1 MVDRSDAWA
10 PVRHLDDDVLLFDGA
25 MGSNLNAHKDLDWE
39 APEEATLRHPDLPT
53 QVYRSYVAA
62 GANVITT
69 NTFGGNLI
77 RLKRAGLLDQAGDIN
92 RRAAEMA
99 REAAGDAAW
108 VAGDIG
114 QSGDFLEPLGEITTD
129 EMYEAFAV
137 QAEHLKA
144 GGADLLL
151 CETFSDIQEVQI
163 AIKAAKETGLP
174 VLATMTYDINLHT
187 MMGVTPADGLRACEE
202 AGADVVG
209 CNCGNGPEEMSQVL
223 QQMVDAGP
231 TRPLMAQS
239 NAGVPELIAGK
250 VCYTYPPERMVE
262 FAEQWIELGV
272 GVIGSCCGST
282 NYTTTLLRK
291 MIDRRQS
298 PALAEAPSRG

>member
-10 PVRHLDDDVLLFDGA
+10 PVRRLDDGVLLFDGA
-25 MGSNLNAHKDLDWE
+25 MGSTLNANEDLDWE
-39 APEEATLRHPDLPT
+39 APEEATLRHPHLLER
-53 QVYRSYVAA
+53 VYAAYVAA
-62 GANVITT
+62 GADVIST
-69 NTFGGNLI
+69 NTFGGNLV
-77 RLKRAGLLDQAGDIN
+77 RLKRAGLLEQAGEFN

-99 REAAGDAAW
+99 REAAGDKAW

-114 QSGDFLEPLGEITTD
+114 QSGDFLDPLGEITPD

-174 VLATMTYDINLHT
+174 VFATMTYDINLHT
-187 MMGVTPADGLRACEE
+187 MMGVAPADGLRACEE

-209 CNCGNGPEEMSQVL
+209 CNCGNGPEEMTQVL

-239 NAGVPELIAGK
+239 NAGVPELIGGK

-272 GVIGSCCGST
+272 SVIGSCCGST
-282 NYTTTLLRK
+282 DHTTTLLRE
-291 MIDRRQS
+291 MIEGRASRV
-298 PALAEAPSRG
+298 PAEA

>member
-1 MVDRSDAWA
+1 MVDRSDPLA
-10 PVRHLDDDVLLFDGA
+10 PVRRLDDGVLLFDGA
-25 MGSNLNAHKDLDWE
+25 MGSNLNDYENLDRE
-39 APEEATLRHPDLPT
+39 APEEDTLRYPDHVAK
-53 QVYRSYVAA
+53 VYAGYVAA
-62 GANVITT
+62 GADVIST

-77 RLKRAGLLDQAGDIN
+77 RLKRAGLLDQAESLN

-99 REAAGDAAW
+99 REAAGDNAW

-114 QSGDFLEPLGEITTD
+114 QSGDFLEPLGEITPD

-144 GGADLLL
+144 GGADLIL

-163 AIKAAKETGLP
+163 AIRAAKETGLP
-174 VLATMTYDINLHT
+174 VFATMTYDINLHT
-187 MMGVTPADGLRACEE
+187 MMGVAPADGLRACEE

-209 CNCGNGPEEMSQVL
+209 CNCGNGPEEMTQVL

-262 FAEQWIELGV
+262 FAARWIDLGV

-282 NYTTTLLRK
+282 DHTTNLLRE
-291 MIDRRQS
+291 MIDGRNGG
-298 PALAEAPSRG
+298 APRLD